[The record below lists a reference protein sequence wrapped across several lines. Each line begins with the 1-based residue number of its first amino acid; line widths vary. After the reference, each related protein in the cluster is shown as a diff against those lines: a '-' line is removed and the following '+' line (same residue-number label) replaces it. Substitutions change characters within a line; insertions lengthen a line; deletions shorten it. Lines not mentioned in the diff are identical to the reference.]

1 MMGDRS
7 EYTMGLPPE
16 EPAAIAKALAL
27 INELSELPKKFDVAA
42 FEDEI
47 DSALWW
53 GEDAGSP
60 GEENQLKQRANAQHW
75 AMREL
80 AAFSPVHPLA
90 EYQLQIILTTLSV
103 SFRSDRAV
111 MDQLPHEMAR
121 APLVDSLVKLMERA
135 TMDVG
140 RRGADERHWREVAVS
155 AGRNGNYQSLGNL
168 IRHLEV
174 RSTADIRLATI
185 LLKELNPARLAD
197 CIAAKK
203 DVFFSVA
210 VRDALYEDA
219 AEFALSVTDITF
231 KFVCVSL
238 LADKR
243 VEDARGGE
251 VEAVRALVL
260 QVAQTDLWRN
270 WISEFA
276 HYPNGDTVGES
287 ALSAALSQ
295 MKANRWQDFIDAIE
309 LWNLPSTA
317 LAVTKILLPFFQA
330 LKEEASA
337 PMWQLAFE
345 RWDRWDYGST
355 EPDKYLLSPESCSL
369 DFPVLIHYATIPLHE
384 TEAEEAR
391 LREFISTIEQRWFVD
406 LLSLA
411 SSRNRAV
418 SRLRLV
424 QHGLTIR
431 SHGTEVVNA
440 LPPPIEPKN
449 EFERVRYRYFDPHT
463 VNRRRR

>member
-1 MMGDRS
+1 MSDWSAG
-7 EYTMGLPPE
+7 TAGVPPE
-16 EPAAIAKALAL
+16 VPVAIVNALAL
-27 INELSELPKKFDVAA
+27 VNELCAQSKNLDVAA

-47 DSALWW
+47 DTELWW
-53 GEDAGSP
+53 GAETGSP
-60 GEENQLKQRANAQHW
+60 AEENQSKQRANAQYW
-75 AMREL
+75 ALHEL
-80 AAFSPVHPLA
+80 KAFSSVPPLA
-90 EYQLQIILTTLSV
+90 EYHLQIILTTLSV
-103 SFRSDRAV
+103 TFRSDWAV
-111 MDQLPHEMAR
+111 VDNLPHEMAQ
-121 APLVDSLVKLMERA
+121 APLVDSLVKLIDRA
-135 TMDVG
+135 TVDV
-140 RRGADERHWREVAVS
+140 RLRGSDERKWREDVVL
-155 AGRNGNYQSLGNL
+155 AGRDGNYQSLGNL

-185 LLKELNPARLAD
+185 LLEKLNPTRLAD
-197 CIAAKK
+197 CIVAKK

-210 VRDALYEDA
+210 VRDALDEDA
-219 AEFALSVTDITF
+219 AEFALSVADVTF

-243 VEDARGGE
+243 VEDARLGE
-251 VEAVRALVL
+251 VEAVRALIL

-276 HYPNGDTVGES
+276 HYPSGDTVGET

-295 MKANRWQDFIDAIE
+295 MSTSSWQDFIDAIE

-317 LAVTKILLPFFQA
+317 QAVTKILLPFLQSV
-330 LKEEASA
+330 KEEVSA
-337 PMWQLAFE
+337 PMWQFAFE
-345 RWDRWDYGST
+345 RWDRWDYCGT
-355 EPDKYLLSPESCSL
+355 EPNKHLLSPESCSL
-369 DFPVLIHYATIPLHE
+369 DFPVLLHYATIPLHE
-384 TEAEEAR
+384 AEAEEAR
-391 LREFISTIEQRWFVD
+391 LLEFISTIEQKWFVD

-424 QHGLTIR
+424 QHGLIIR
-431 SHGTEVVNA
+431 NHGSEAVNA

-463 VNRRRR
+463 VNKRRR

>member
-1 MMGDRS
+1 MGVPT
-7 EYTMGLPPE
+7 EVPV
-16 EPAAIAKALAL
+16 AIANALAL
-27 INELSELPKKFDVAA
+27 VNELCAQSKNFNVAA

-47 DSALWW
+47 DTALWW
-53 GEDAGSP
+53 GAEAGSP
-60 GEENQLKQRANAQHW
+60 AEENQSKQRANAQHW

-80 AAFSPVHPLA
+80 KAFSPVPPLA
-90 EYQLQIILTTLSV
+90 KYHLQIILTTLSV
-103 SFRSDRAV
+103 TFRSDRAV
-111 MDQLPHEMAR
+111 MDQLPYEMAL
-121 APLVDSLVKLMERA
+121 APLEDSLVKLMEWA
-135 TMDVG
+135 TMDV
-140 RRGADERHWREVAVS
+140 RLRGPDERQWREDAVL
-155 AGRNGNYQSLGNL
+155 AGRNGDYQSLGNL

-174 RSTADIRLATI
+174 RSSADMRLATI
-185 LLKELNPARLAD
+185 LLEKLNPARLAD

-219 AEFALSVTDITF
+219 AGFALSVPDVTF

-243 VEDARGGE
+243 VEDARLGE
-251 VEAVRALVL
+251 VEAVRALIL

-276 HYPNGDTVGES
+276 HYPNGDTVGEA

-295 MKANRWQDFIDAIE
+295 MSATSWQDFIGAIE

-317 LAVTKILLPFFQA
+317 QAVTKILLPFYQTV
-330 LKEEASA
+330 KEEASA

-345 RWDRWDYGST
+345 RWDKWDYGST
-355 EPDKYLLSPESCSL
+355 EPNKHLLSPESCSL

-384 TEAEEAR
+384 TETEEAR
-391 LREFISTIEQRWFVD
+391 LRDFISTIEQKWFVD

-411 SSRNRAV
+411 SSRNRAA

-431 SHGTEVVNA
+431 SHGSEAVNA

-449 EFERVRYRYFDPHT
+449 EFERVRYRYFDPHA